1 MSRRHSDEIEFGS
14 DSFLDI
20 VANIVGILII
30 LIVVA
35 AIKAGTA
42 PVSAVR
48 VAEYL
53 RTHVKPAPA
62 KVEQAAAPQPVKAPP
77 PPEPLVIPPSP
88 ALIERSN
95 ALKAE
100 ISSLDSQ
107 SQSAAAQ
114 IETTSREEQADSQAV
129 TQLRQALANEST
141 ELGGDKAQLAD
152 TESRLALRRTALL
165 QVEVDVQ
172 KAEAVKPPVAT
183 LKHRLTP
190 LGRDINGKELHFRLL
205 NHRVA
210 FLPIEECIQRL
221 FQRLR
226 PQMLSNRDRLI
237 RNGIQRGEIGPV
249 VGFRMEYT
257 LEARRLSAMEE
268 LRQGMSVAITVSSW
282 KLVAEPDLETESG
295 DEATTAHGDFLRR
308 LRDADAETTITF
320 WVYPDSYALYR
331 QLQEFA
337 HHENFTVAA
346 RPLPFGFPITGAPQG
361 SRSTGQ

>member
-62 KVEQAAAPQPVKAPP
+62 KVEQPAAPQPVKAPP
-77 PPEPLVIPPSP
+77 PLEPLVIPPSP

-100 ISSLDSQ
+100 ISSLDSR
-107 SQSAAAQ
+107 SQSAADQ

-129 TQLRQALANEST
+129 TQLRQALANESS

-152 TESRLALRRTALL
+152 TESRLALRKTALL
-165 QVEVDVQ
+165 QMEVDVQ

-190 LGRDINGKELHFRLL
+190 LGRDISGKELHFRLL

-210 FLPIEECIQRL
+210 FLPIEECY
-221 FQRLR
+221 QRLR
-226 PQMLSNRDRLI
+226 PQILRYRDRLI

-346 RPLPFGFPITGAPQG
+346 RPLPFGFPITGAPEG